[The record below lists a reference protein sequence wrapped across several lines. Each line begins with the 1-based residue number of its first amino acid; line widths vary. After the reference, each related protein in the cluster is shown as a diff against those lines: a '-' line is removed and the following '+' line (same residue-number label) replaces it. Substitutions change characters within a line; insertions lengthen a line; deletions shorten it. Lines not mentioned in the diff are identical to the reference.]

1 MLRFAACFFCQGSS
15 LRSDKRKLRGLDS
28 ACGEAPGTARKGFVF
43 CAAKCRCAK
52 GKNPQSKGANNATR
66 TCRVVFP
73 ARQFRQGLPPTVGG
87 RARPMVCSSAMGA
100 TGFRLADRCEDEWHQ
115 LRGSEACLR
124 PHPSREN
131 RKGVSSGAG
140 DCKRKP
146 GN

>member
-28 ACGEAPGTARKGFVF
+28 ARGEAPGTARKGFVF

-73 ARQFRQGLPPTVGG
+73 ARQFRQGVPPTDGG
-87 RARPMVCSSAMGA
+87 RARPMVRSSAMGA
-100 TGFRLADRCEDEWHQ
+100 ARFRLAERCKGERQQ
-115 LRGSEACLR
+115 LRGGEASL
-124 PHPSREN
+124 
-131 RKGVSSGAG
+131 
-140 DCKRKP
+140 
-146 GN
+146 

>member
-1 MLRFAACFFCQGSS
+1 GQFFRSALPTKELGFPACSFRQVSP

-73 ARQFRQGLPPTVGG
+73 ARQFRQGVPPAVGG
-87 RARPMVCSSAMGA
+87 RTRPMGRSSAVGA
-100 TGFRLADRCEDEWHQ
+100 ARFRLAERCEGEWYERR
-115 LRGSEACLR
+115 RGEA
-124 PHPSREN
+124 S
-131 RKGVSSGAG
+131 V
-140 DCKRKP
+140 
-146 GN
+146 